1 MAGKN
6 YKDISGA
13 WGAVVVTK
21 SDSTVIPTT
30 RALWIG
36 GTGNVTVEFASTS
49 TPVELTNVP
58 VGILPVQVI
67 RVLAATTATGIVALY

>member
-13 WGAVVVTK
+13 WGGAVVTP
-21 SDSTVIPTT
+21 SDATILPTT
-30 RALWIG
+30 RGLWIG
-36 GTGNVTVEFASTS
+36 VTGNVTVEFASTT